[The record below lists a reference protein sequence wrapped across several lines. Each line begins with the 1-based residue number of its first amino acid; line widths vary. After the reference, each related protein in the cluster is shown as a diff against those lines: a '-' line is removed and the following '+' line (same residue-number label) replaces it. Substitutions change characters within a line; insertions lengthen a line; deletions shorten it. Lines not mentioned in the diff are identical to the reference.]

1 MLNRE
6 FYCIGWELPSVN
18 VTSKH
23 LSQNIIWKELGICS
37 CGSPISS
44 KGAGAS
50 HYLGAT
56 FWVLNPPMFARQT
69 RSISTIQQ

>member
-6 FYCIGWELPSVN
+6 FYCIGWELPSVH

-23 LSQNIIWKELGICS
+23 LSLNIIQKELRLSS

-44 KGAGAS
+44 KGNEAS

-56 FWVLNPPMFARQT
+56 FWVLNPAMFA
-69 RSISTIQQ
+69 

>member
-6 FYCIGWELPSVN
+6 LHDIRWELPSVH

-23 LSQNIIWKELGICS
+23 LSQNIKIKELQLSS
-37 CGSPISS
+37 CRRPISS
-44 KGAGAS
+44 KESEAS

-56 FWVLNPPMFARQT
+56 FWVLNPPMFA
-69 RSISTIQQ
+69 